1 MFKGV
6 FPVPCIKPPCLIL
19 HAFIFDLPDSGML
32 YLGKYRQN
40 LPFIDSLYFLIDL
53 KKHLRRD
60 AFLCL
65 VRWHSADIS
74 FGFRAQPNDQPRKD
88 KHHRKQQKHMV
99 CRHGNRFFINEV

>member
-32 YLGKYRQN
+32 YLVKYRQN

-53 KKHLRRD
+53 KKAPPKRCFFVFSEM
-60 AFLCL
+60 AF
-65 VRWHSADIS
+65 R
-74 FGFRAQPNDQPRKD
+74 
-88 KHHRKQQKHMV
+88 
-99 CRHGNRFFINEV
+99 